1 MTYKTYVGEPEG
13 EIIYID
19 KIKNKNKKLI
29 SFNSNLDPEDT
40 KVGATEIP
48 MFSSSISNQSCGNP
62 YIFLKIKTFYYLSN
76 NVSRAEDFFFLKK
89 RIKLLVKLLVYWAV
103 VLVPKTK

>member
-40 KVGATEIP
+40 KVGATGYQCFLPPSQTNHVEIRTY
-48 MFSSSISNQSCGNP
+48 F
-62 YIFLKIKTFYYLSN
+62 
-76 NVSRAEDFFFLKK
+76 
-89 RIKLLVKLLVYWAV
+89 
-103 VLVPKTK
+103 

>member
-19 KIKNKNKKLI
+19 KIKKNKKLI
-29 SFNSNLDPEDT
+29 SFNSNVDPEDT

-48 MFSSSISNQSCGNP
+48 MFSSSISNQSCGNR

-76 NVSRAEDFFFLKK
+76 NVSMAED
-89 RIKLLVKLLVYWAV
+89 
-103 VLVPKTK
+103 

>member
-19 KIKNKNKKLI
+19 KIQNKNKKLI

-40 KVGATEIP
+40 GG
-48 MFSSSISNQSCGNP
+48 GNGD
-62 YIFLKIKTFYYLSN
+62 T
-76 NVSRAEDFFFLKK
+76 NVFFFFF
-89 RIKLLVKLLVYWAV
+89 
-103 VLVPKTK
+103 